1 METKATIAS
10 ERDACDIIKVLA
22 LLLSSTELVVLAGP
36 FFFAPPPLLLK
47 SKVKRVYK

>member
-36 FFFAPPPLLLK
+36 FFLHLRHYYLSRK
-47 SKVKRVYK
+47 